1 MSSRRFSYQGFLTGL
16 ALGAL
21 VAGLVV
27 STHLNRQ
34 MTAQLE
40 AQKATLQND
49 FLKTTASLQVQMEAC
64 AKDRQA
70 HLADRLA
77 LTESLSA
84 CQKKQVMAVPPAA
97 PVVPAA
103 PVAMQPVP
111 ASPQAPQKQVKVLQ
125 PRPRPAVVGKK
136 AALTPPAPAAVPLA
150 PATPPASALPS
161 APVPTAQSLPSGPVA
176 AKGQTVILSV
186 GQEQRLGASGVLSLE
201 AVSRLQTG
209 KFCVIAGPDHQA
221 IRIASGTGKVVMLG
235 GVRYTL
241 VATVRDGQSCKFS
254 IQ

>member
-1 MSSRRFSYQGFLTGL
+1 MSSRRFSYRGFLTGL

-21 VAGLVV
+21 VAGLTV
-27 STHLNRQ
+27 SVHLNRQ
-34 MTAQLE
+34 MTAALQE
-40 AQKATLQND
+40 QKTALQND

-97 PVVPAA
+97 PAA
-103 PVAMQPVP
+103 PVAMQPEP
-111 ASPQAPQKQVKVLQ
+111 ASPQAPQKQLNVLQ

-136 AALTPPAPAAVPLA
+136 AALKPLAPAAVPLV
-150 PATPPASALPS
+150 PATPPA
-161 APVPTAQSLPSGPVA
+161 APLATAQALPSGPVA

-209 KFCVIAGPDHQA
+209 KFCVIAGPNHEA